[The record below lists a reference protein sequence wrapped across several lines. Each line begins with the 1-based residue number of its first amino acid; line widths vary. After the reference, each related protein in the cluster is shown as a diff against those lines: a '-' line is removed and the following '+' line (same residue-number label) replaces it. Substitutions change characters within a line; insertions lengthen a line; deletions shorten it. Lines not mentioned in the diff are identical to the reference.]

1 MTLLELLTNIQEL
14 ALSNKQIQ
22 AVQTGN
28 KFDIGVGKAEKY
40 SCVWIELPILIDYND
55 NRFKTFTFALNFLS
69 LCKADDLTDALL
81 KTSDMEI
88 VADDMLQA
96 IKYKYTHIGI
106 ENITG
111 LTLKSFSDDDLV
123 GVRVEL
129 TFMVGKQCNYKLD
142 FNESVLTD
150 KDE

>member
-1 MTLLELLTNIQEL
+1 MTLNELLTNIQEL
-14 ALSNKQIQ
+14 ALSNKQIK
-22 AVQTGN
+22 AVQTGS
-28 KFDIGVGKAEKY
+28 KFDVGVAKKDEY
-40 SCVWIELPILIDYND
+40 PCLWIEIPILINYND

-69 LCKADDLTDALL
+69 LCKADDLTDAIL

-88 VADDMLQA
+88 VSDDVLQA

-129 TFMVGKQCNYKLD
+129 TFMLGRDCD
-142 FNESVLTD
+142 WREHFD
-150 KDE
+150 KAIISEIE

>member
-123 GVRVEL
+123 GVRAEL
-129 TFMVGKQCNYKLD
+129 TFMLGRDCDWREHFDVAIIS
-142 FNESVLTD
+142 EI
-150 KDE
+150 E

>member
-1 MTLLELLTNIQEL
+1 MNLQELLQSLTDL
-14 ALSNKQIQ
+14 ALSHKQIK

-28 KFDIGVGKAEKY
+28 KFDIGVAKADEY
-40 SCVWIELPILIDYND
+40 PSLWLETPILIDYN
-55 NRFKTFTFALNFLS
+55 NKIKKTFTFALNFLS
-69 LCKADDLTDALL
+69 LCKSDDLQDSIA

-88 VADDMLQA
+88 VCDEMLQA
-96 IKYKYTHIGI
+96 IDDKYRHIGI